1 MKRLCEKKF
10 LALCLVPFLGICCAR
25 AEEPEPQMLKN
36 SPLSLQKPGSSQSEP
51 QQTPLS
57 EDVSSENGTESV
69 NSDSQTETVIYDELD
84 FDSSLYVAGF
94 FDNTFNVQHDS
105 PNQMYRVVK
114 LKRTVYIDPA
124 LDFNSYT
131 FEGYDSVEQGPE
143 FGVITEDH
151 RRLTYTMSD
160 LTRLHRKN
168 GISPL
173 SDSFVLVRN
182 ETDEHLVTTRTEVDV
197 TVYFS
202 FDPLSIKQ
210 WYIKNYGLDTYEV
223 STRNYELG
231 LYPRRGY
238 GLDGVPSLD
247 LNVIPVWKSGI
258 TGKGVNVAIFDTGVD
273 PNNPDLKNKL
283 DMKKAQD
290 LSGYLYPIDFTSGN
304 SHGTRVAGIIG
315 AEAGNL
321 LGVRGIAYDAR
332 LIPVIPDYRDI
343 YALNYSFP
351 YFMQLSRDL
360 VISSS
365 IGAEPGSIDNF
376 MNEND
381 RADRKAVERYLKNN
395 VVINQSIGNY
405 YSAWYRE
412 KKEGS
417 GKLSFYYTAC
427 RFYNIG
433 CQFAQI
439 SSLGLAPL
447 VNGIAAADSNGHH
460 SYYSNSS
467 ASNLVTAFGGTR
479 NDTTDGMINYSRGIM
494 TTDLTGLSNGTTG
507 IYCSMLSEDSLL
519 RRFCDGTVDENYN
532 GDYTSEMNGTSAA
545 APMVSAVVAL
555 IRQANPKLTWADI
568 RDILIKS
575 SSYRN
580 LAAYMATSDRYNIW
594 FEDGANLIVEDETVT
609 NGAGYR
615 FSNLFGFGLI
625 DAYRAVTMAKN
636 YRAGSLASAN
646 EKFLRPEKLKIDR
659 LTFKAAGNV
668 ADAMTIS
675 TATSRSNRKISSV
688 ALVISPEIFSSLADA
703 PDSCDSVIS
712 YYRKGS
718 YYKNNYLNSACR
730 TSDLTFAQIEVISP
744 SGTRSILK
752 SLGSVITY
760 VVDPDNPWELFSN
773 AFYGEKAQ
781 GNWQVRIIF
790 SRGERSTRLTSE
802 DREIVVTA
810 NRSADRVITVPAVLK
825 LFPLV
830 SGEK

>member
-36 SPLSLQKPGSSQSEP
+36 SPLSLQKPESSQSEP

-57 EDVSSENGTESV
+57 EDVSSEKGTESV
-69 NSDSQTETVIYDELD
+69 DSDSQTETVIYDELD

-94 FDNTFNVQHDS
+94 FENVFNVQHDS

-258 TGKGVNVAIFDTGVD
+258 TGKGVNVAVFDTGVD

-376 MNEND
+376 MNEN
-381 RADRKAVERYLKNN
+381 A
-395 VVINQSIGNY
+395 
-405 YSAWYRE
+405 
-412 KKEGS
+412 
-417 GKLSFYYTAC
+417 
-427 RFYNIG
+427 
-433 CQFAQI
+433 
-439 SSLGLAPL
+439 
-447 VNGIAAADSNGHH
+447 
-460 SYYSNSS
+460 
-467 ASNLVTAFGGTR
+467 GT
-479 NDTTDGMINYSRGIM
+479 IIPP
-494 TTDLTGLSNGTTG
+494 
-507 IYCSMLSEDSLL
+507 
-519 RRFCDGTVDENYN
+519 GTVRRRRV
-532 GDYTSEMNGTSAA
+532 
-545 APMVSAVVAL
+545 PVS
-555 IRQANPKLTWADI
+555 
-568 RDILIKS
+568 
-575 SSYRN
+575 
-580 LAAYMATSDRYNIW
+580 
-594 FEDGANLIVEDETVT
+594 
-609 NGAGYR
+609 
-615 FSNLFGFGLI
+615 
-625 DAYRAVTMAKN
+625 
-636 YRAGSLASAN
+636 
-646 EKFLRPEKLKIDR
+646 
-659 LTFKAAGNV
+659 
-668 ADAMTIS
+668 
-675 TATSRSNRKISSV
+675 
-688 ALVISPEIFSSLADA
+688 
-703 PDSCDSVIS
+703 
-712 YYRKGS
+712 
-718 YYKNNYLNSACR
+718 
-730 TSDLTFAQIEVISP
+730 
-744 SGTRSILK
+744 
-752 SLGSVITY
+752 
-760 VVDPDNPWELFSN
+760 
-773 AFYGEKAQ
+773 
-781 GNWQVRIIF
+781 
-790 SRGERSTRLTSE
+790 
-802 DREIVVTA
+802 
-810 NRSADRVITVPAVLK
+810 
-825 LFPLV
+825 
-830 SGEK
+830 